1 MQLDRHWGEDDV
13 QLLADDVLNLGTQ
26 LREVSVQVAQQ
37 HLLPAVAGHL
47 QLCEE
52 FAGLR
57 MQADGVCNV
66 LCPCK
71 RRRVAQAR

>member
-1 MQLDRHWGEDDV
+1 
-13 QLLADDVLNLGTQ
+13 
-26 LREVSVQVAQQ
+26 VSVQVAQQ